1 MKPNLLRLRHT
12 IALSLLIVAG
22 GITSIAAA
30 ADGKPVTA
38 VATADADSA
47 DKITIAELENLIK
60 NQRVIELRTAYNG
73 PYGASLLFNSEEMTY
88 YIASFQQKNFW
99 RVLRITSEPKAEQ
112 LYREQMAETERMAAA
127 DIRRIKLEA
136 ERQATEKQIAQK
148 ASRLSALQND
158 AALRKQQEEKMA
170 QQQDQSR
177 QQVAALSSEQ
187 KTARTELDTLQNKI
201 QSLEGGQAESPAP
214 VVQTA
219 AAEPVKKRK
228 RKKKKVVE

>member
-1 MKPNLLRLRHT
+1 MTPKLLRLRHT
-12 IALSLLIVAG
+12 IALSLLIAAG
-22 GITSIAAA
+22 GINGISIA

-38 VATADADSA
+38 ISAADADGT
-47 DKITIAELENLIK
+47 DKITIAELETLIK
-60 NQRVIELRTAYNG
+60 NQRVVELRTAYNG
-73 PYGASLLFNSEEMTY
+73 PYGTSLLFNSEEMTY

-99 RVLRITSEPKAEQ
+99 RVLRMTSDTRAEQ
-112 LYREQMAETERMAAA
+112 TYREQMAETERMAAA

-170 QQQDQSR
+170 QQQDQNR

-187 KTARTELDTLQNKI
+187 QTARTQLTTLENKI
-201 QSLEGGQAESPAP
+201 QALEGGQAESPALTE
-214 VVQTA
+214 QTA

-228 RKKKKVVE
+228 RKKKKVAE